1 MFYTD
6 AYVKKDGKIDTV
18 KILELQRTSAKAEYQ
33 GKKFDSTYDK
43 QSKMFFVEHAESE
56 K

>member
-33 GKKFDSTYDK
+33 GKKFDSTYA
-43 QSKMFFVEHAESE
+43 FFCMLNKSHCTL
-56 K
+56 